1 MVVGEK
7 VRNLVGKERG
17 YGGGSLKFDWSGDV
31 VKFVWAMKFKIG
43 RGGCEMNFIGVMK
56 FKNWLE

>member
-1 MVVGEK
+1 VVVGEK

-31 VKFVWAMKFKIG
+31 VKFVW
-43 RGGCEMNFIGVMK
+43 VMK
-56 FKNWLE
+56 FEIG